1 MSWPISTTVAGQFQT
16 FTEMIQVMA
25 TNCPHA
31 LIQDWWARLEAQVR
45 AVQPVQSNGAP
56 IHSLIDSLHRF
67 GLCGK
72 DTDELHGM
80 RKLRNRCAH
89 GEAPPITPEIAAFFA
104 FRAWSIAWSIASKH
118 EEMPPNITVGRL
130 AARLTR

>member
-1 MSWPISTTVAGQFQT
+1 MTVTTQFQT
-16 FTEMIQVMA
+16 FPEMIQVMA

-45 AVQPVQSNGAP
+45 AVQPIQSKGAA
-56 IHSLIDSLHRF
+56 IHSQIDSLRRF
-67 GLCGK
+67 GLNDK

-89 GEAPPITPEIAAFFA
+89 GEAPPITAETAAFFA

-118 EEMPPNITVGRL
+118 TDSSHLRD
-130 AARLTR
+130 